1 MNKQLMSVVF
11 LAVALVLAAVVL
23 SQHRQIGELKTQLA
37 QATAQ
42 PKSSALLAN
51 KQAPLATKP
60 ARLASETAPEAAPA
74 KASAAVTVSVP
85 AQAKANF
92 AAGLANM
99 MKNPQMQ
106 EMIRAQQKVM
116 IDQMYGSLAKTLNL
130 PAGQQE
136 ALNKLLL
143 DRQMAMAEAGVN
155 AMSASAAD
163 QKQVADVIK
172 SIKADFDTDVQHL
185 LNPQDYQAFQ
195 DYEKTTPER
204 APLHMFK
211 GTLSGA
217 DVLTD
222 QQETAMVTA
231 MSEERRAL
239 PTTSLLNSQAPGEQ
253 QFSEDRVT
261 ETLKQLDQ
269 LQQRNVARAATIL
282 TPVQLDQ
289 YVKFQSQQRTM
300 QEMGMKM
307 AAQMFSAKA
316 AAPAP

>member
-11 LAVALVLAAVVL
+11 LAAAFALAAVAVV
-23 SQHRQIGELKTQLA
+23 QHRQIGELKAQLVAAEQKGSAQLA
-37 QATAQ
+37 AK
-42 PKSSALLAN
+42 P
-51 KQAPLATKP
+51 APLAPKP
-60 ARLASETAPEAAPA
+60 AKLASEAAPEAAPV
-74 KASAAVTVSVP
+74 KPSAAVAVSVP

-116 IDQMYGSLAKTLNL
+116 VEQMYGSLAKTLNL

-155 AMSASAAD
+155 AMTASAAD

-195 DYEKTTPER
+195 EYEKTTPER

-222 QQETAMVTA
+222 QQETALVTA

-239 PTTSLLNSQAPGEQ
+239 PSTSLLNSQAPGAQ
-253 QFSEDRVT
+253 QFSEERVA
-261 ETLKQLDQ
+261 ETLKQMDQ
-269 LQQRNVARAATIL
+269 LQQRNAARAATIL

>member
-1 MNKQLMSVVF
+1 MNRQLMSVVF
-11 LAVALVLAAVVL
+11 LAVGLVLAAVVV
-23 SQHRQIGELKTQLA
+23 SQHRQIGELNAQL
-37 QATAQ
+37 ATAQ
-42 PKSSALLAN
+42 QKSSAQLAP
-51 KQAPLATKP
+51 KPTQQASKP
-60 ARLASETAPEAAPA
+60 AKLASEAAPDA
-74 KASAAVTVSVP
+74 APVKTSAVVTVSAA
-85 AQAKANF
+85 AQVKNTF
-92 AAGLANM
+92 AAGLASM

-106 EMIRAQQKVM
+106 EMIRAQQKMM
-116 IDQMYGSLAKTLNL
+116 IDQMYGSLAKALNL
-130 PAGQQE
+130 PAGQQD

-143 DRQMAMAEAGVN
+143 DRQMAMAEAGVS

-172 SIKADFDTDVQHL
+172 SIKSDFDTEVQHL

-204 APLHMFK
+204 APLQMFK

-222 QQETAMVTA
+222 QQETALVTA

-239 PTTSLLNSQAPGEQ
+239 PPTSMINSQVPGPQ
-253 QFSEDRVT
+253 QFSEERVA

-269 LQQRNVARAATIL
+269 LQQRNVTRAATIL
-282 TPVQLDQ
+282 TPAQLDQ
-289 YVKFQSQQRTM
+289 FVKYQSQQRSM

-307 AAQMFSAKA
+307 AAQMFSTKG
-316 AAPAP
+316 AAPAQ

>member
-1 MNKQLMSVVF
+1 MSVMF
-11 LAVALVLAAVVL
+11 LAVGLVLAAVIV
-23 SQHRQIGELKTQLA
+23 SQHRQIGELKAQLA
-37 QATAQ
+37 LATAQ
-42 PKSSALLAN
+42 QKSSAQLAP
-51 KQAPLATKP
+51 KPTQQASNP
-60 ARLASETAPEAAPA
+60 AKLASEAAPDA
-74 KASAAVTVSVP
+74 APVKLPAATSAAQVKST
-85 AQAKANF
+85 F
-92 AAGLANM
+92 AAGLASM

-106 EMIRAQQKVM
+106 EMIRAQQKMM
-116 IDQMYGSLAKTLNL
+116 IDQMYGSLAKALNL

-143 DRQMAMAEAGVN
+143 DRQMAMAEAGVS

-172 SIKADFDTDVQHL
+172 SIKSDFDTEVQHL

-222 QQETAMVTA
+222 QQETALVTA

-239 PTTSLLNSQAPGEQ
+239 PPTSLLNSQAPGEQ
-253 QFSEDRVT
+253 QFSEERVA
-261 ETLKQLDQ
+261 ETLKQMDQ
-269 LQQRNVARAATIL
+269 LQQRNTARAATIL
-282 TPVQLDQ
+282 TPVQLEQ